1 MQWYLNHNGS
11 YGLPSTCNQ
20 KGYKTPFHRS
30 DHNCINNAT
39 GGLDYDSGPYAI
51 TFTAGVTS
59 IPFDVPIND
68 DNILEQ
74 NEEFTLTILQDI
86 LPDGVTRGSADQTI
100 VTIVDDDGKQFN
112 YVITYSHV
120 DIGNM

>member
-1 MQWYLNHNGS
+1 M
-11 YGLPSTCNQ
+11 
-20 KGYKTPFHRS
+20 
-30 DHNCINNAT
+30 
-39 GGLDYDSGPYAI
+39 
-51 TFTAGVTS
+51 TS

-86 LPDGVTRGSADQTI
+86 LPDGVTRGSTDQTI

-112 YVITYSHV
+112 YVI
-120 DIGNM
+120 IAMWILEICN